1 MASVPDASKIGI
13 EKYPRKESK
22 NIQYG
27 TAGFRTR
34 AEDLDYVLYRVGMLA
49 VLRSKSKR
57 GKLHDTKPNLQ
68 QSHIAGLFMW
78 SGSCCTSLKGISS
91 AGALLTPTWSIA
103 VTFTDFLVLESK
115 ASTLIR
121 PNTSNVCISEHVCS
135 SKSPLSERFPNPKLH
150 LLNYAL
156 VVTLM
161 ISAAKCELYKQGAA
175 IGLMITASHN
185 PEPDNGVKL
194 VDPLGEMLQ
203 QNWEEYATRL
213 ANASDTELE
222 SVLHDI
228 AEAESI
234 NWETRAL
241 VVVGQDT
248 RPSSPDLAQAAIT
261 GVRVLGGEVKDYG
274 VVTTPMLHYFVA
286 CINTEGVY
294 GEATEN
300 GYFKKMITAFKKLQ
314 GDKPDSGN
322 YVPSIMLDGANGV
335 GAAKMNVCSQ
345 HLGDSLRVQLYNDG
359 TGTLNYLCGADYV
372 KIQQCAPHGVPKST
386 NARCVSIDGDADRI
400 VYYYI
405 DANDKFHLLDGDRI
419 ATLIAGYLMELV
431 QKSKL
436 DLQLGL
442 VQTAYANGSS
452 TSYISKTLKIPVA
465 CVPTGVKHLHQ
476 KAVEYDIGVYFE
488 ANGHGTVVFSDFA
501 RRRICSAAEDSSL
514 PVDQLHAVGTLAA
527 VMDVINQTVGDA
539 ISDSL
544 VVETVLHA
552 RGWSIQDWEKAY
564 TDLPSR
570 QLKVVVKDRRVVVT
584 TDAERQC
591 LAPPGL
597 QDQINILV
605 KNFPNGRSFVRP
617 SGTEDIV
624 RVYAEAD
631 TQSSA
636 DQLAVHVASAVHQL
650 AGGPFST
657 AQRREIHTEWLTQND
672 PTLNQVVP
680 RQEPDDGYG
689 LLFSNFLLEVAK
701 LYEP

>member
-1 MASVPDASKIGI
+1 MNDDNCSEFDSEVTANCANMASVPDVSKIGF

-34 AEDLDYVLYRVGMLA
+34 AEDLYYVLYRVGMLA
-49 VLRSKSKR
+49 VLRSK
-57 GKLHDTKPNLQ
+57 
-68 QSHIAGLFMW
+68 
-78 SGSCCTSLKGISS
+78 CKG
-91 AGALLTPTWSIA
+91 
-103 VTFTDFLVLESK
+103 
-115 ASTLIR
+115 
-121 PNTSNVCISEHVCS
+121 
-135 SKSPLSERFPNPKLH
+135 
-150 LLNYAL
+150 
-156 VVTLM
+156 
-161 ISAAKCELYKQGAA
+161 GAA

-203 QNWEEYATRL
+203 QNWEEYATKL

-222 SVLHDI
+222 SVLHYI

-241 VVVGQDT
+241 VLVGRDT

-261 GVRVLGGEVKDYG
+261 GIRVLGGEVKDYG

-286 CINTEGVY
+286 CINTDGVY
-294 GEATEN
+294 GEATED
-300 GYFKKMITAFKKLQ
+300 GYFKKIITAFKKLR
-314 GDKPDSGN
+314 GDKPENGN
-322 YVPSIMLDGANGV
+322 YVPSIMFDGANGV
-335 GAAKMNVCSQ
+335 GAAKMNICSQ
-345 HLGDSLRVQLYNDG
+345 HLGDSVRVQLYNGG

-372 KIQQCAPHGVPKST
+372 KMQQCAPHGVPKST

-452 TSYISKTLKIPVA
+452 TSYISKTLKVPVA
-465 CVPTGVKHLHQ
+465 CVPTGVKHLHH

-488 ANGHGTVVFSDFA
+488 ANGHGTVIFSDFA
-501 RRRICSAAEDSSL
+501 RRRIYSAAEDSSL
-514 PVDQLHAVGTLAA
+514 PADQLYATGTLAA
-527 VMDVINQTVGDA
+527 LTSVINQTVGDA
-539 ISDSL
+539 ISDL
-544 VVETVLHA
+544 LLVETVLHA
-552 RGWSIQDWEKAY
+552 RGWSIQDWEEAY
-564 TDLPSR
+564 TDLPNR
-570 QLKVVVKDRRVVVT
+570 QLKVIVKDRRVIVT

-631 TQSSA
+631 TQSNA

-650 AGGPFST
+650 AGGVGSP
-657 AQRREIHTEWLTQND
+657 
-672 PTLNQVVP
+672 PV
-680 RQEPDDGYG
+680 
-689 LLFSNFLLEVAK
+689 LE
-701 LYEP
+701 